1 MVQLTQSTHKRYT
14 MLPLII
20 KILLPIFFFVAGA
33 IFASFSNM
41 LMYRFANDKPII
53 KDSRSYCPKCNHQIA
68 WYDNIPLISFLVLR
82 GKCRHCHE
90 PISKRYF
97 LVELYGGISF
107 VVLYFLYVCLYP
119 TKTFELSTNYLDLI
133 NAITYAFT
141 LLFLLVAAYVD
152 KKKMEVP
159 ISMMLTMLVLSI
171 INFTFSWILKGFEL
185 QRLLGFVIPLGL
197 LLLIYFICVLIAKTE
212 PMGLAYIIIFSI
224 LGLELGIYYLLSI
237 LLFSSLICS
246 IVELIK
252 IKKTGEKN
260 PIPFVPYIFIGTVIT
275 MLFTP
280 LIIEGLT
287 TLMGGL

>member
-1 MVQLTQSTHKRYT
+1 MQKRYT

-33 IFASFSNM
+33 IFASFGNM

-141 LLFLLVAAYVD
+141 LLFLLISAYVD

-159 ISMMLTMLVLSI
+159 LSMMATMLCFAV
-171 INFTFSWILKGFEL
+171 INFVFSWVINGFEL
-185 QRLLGFVIPLGL
+185 TRLLGFVVPAGIL
-197 LLLIYFICVLIAKTE
+197 LLVYFVCVLIIKTE
-212 PMGLAYIIIFSI
+212 PMGLADIIIFSI
-224 LGLELGIYYLLSI
+224 LGLELGIINLLSI
-237 LLFSSLICS
+237 VLFSSLICS
-246 IVELIK
+246 IIELIK
-252 IKKTGEKN
+252 IKKTGERK
-260 PIPFVPYIFIGTVIT
+260 PIPFVPYIFIGTLIT
-275 MLFTP
+275 ILFTP

>member
-1 MVQLTQSTHKRYT
+1 

-197 LLLIYFICVLIAKTE
+197 LLLIYFICVLIVKTE
-212 PMGLAYIIIFSI
+212 PMGLADIIIFSI

-287 TLMGGL
+287 TLMGGLWYAII

>member
-1 MVQLTQSTHKRYT
+1 

-197 LLLIYFICVLIAKTE
+197 LLLIYFICVLIVKTE
-212 PMGLAYIIIFSI
+212 PMGLADIIIFSI

>member
-1 MVQLTQSTHKRYT
+1 MQKRYI
-14 MLPLII
+14 MSELIV
-20 KILLPIFFFVAGA
+20 KILLPIFFFVVGTL
-33 IFASFSNM
+33 FASFCNM
-41 LMYRFANDKPII
+41 LMYRLANDKPII
-53 KDSRSYCPKCNHQIA
+53 KDNRSYCPKCNHQIA
-68 WYDNIPLISFLVLR
+68 WYDNIPLISYLALK

-97 LVELYGGISF
+97 FVELYGGLSF
-107 VVLYFLYVCLYP
+107 VIIYFLYVCLYP
-119 TKTFELSTNYLDLI
+119 TKSFEVSTNYLDLI
-133 NAITYAFT
+133 NASTYAFT

-212 PMGLAYIIIFSI
+212 PMGLADIIIFSI

-280 LIIEGLT
+280 LIFEGLT